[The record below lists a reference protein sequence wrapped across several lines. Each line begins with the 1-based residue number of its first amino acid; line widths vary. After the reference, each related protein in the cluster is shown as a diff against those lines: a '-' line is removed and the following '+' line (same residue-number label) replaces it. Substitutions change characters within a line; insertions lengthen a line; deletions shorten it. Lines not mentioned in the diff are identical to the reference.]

1 MKKEV
6 SDSWELEEPIFKKVI
21 DKIKKKGKKV
31 YILFTKAG
39 NKYKNAIF
47 QYMKKLI
54 KTEQVP
60 GCFKETSLTQIW
72 KKKGSALDLNN
83 MRFIHMREWR
93 SKLLESIVT

>member
-54 KTEQVP
+54 KTEQDRDQRDQILMV
-60 GCFKETSLTQIW
+60 ETETETRI
-72 KKKGSALDLNN
+72 
-83 MRFIHMREWR
+83 I
-93 SKLLESIVT
+93 

>member
-1 MKKEV
+1 
-6 SDSWELEEPIFKKVI
+6 
-21 DKIKKKGKKV
+21 
-31 YILFTKAG
+31 
-39 NKYKNAIF
+39 
-47 QYMKKLI
+47 MKKLI

-93 SKLLESIVT
+93 SKLLESIVTEVMKDDIVNATPKMQLGGMPGASSVEHLLTLKT